1 MAKNVKIGFLF
12 SVNACAFIPMM
23 LFYGYRITFLFSIN
37 AYVFISMVLFYG

>member
-23 LFYGYRITFLFSIN
+23 LF
-37 AYVFISMVLFYG
+37 MVKNYYKLLQIGIQGNG